1 MKIIDANIILR
12 YLLKDNLEL
21 HQKSIDIIENQQL
34 FLPNEIIA
42 EIVYVLEKVYN
53 ISKREIRDVLTQLF
67 EKSNFEFIDKNV
79 IISSLKYYTKFNL
92 DFADSLLLAY
102 STVQNTSILT
112 FDKRLNK
119 IINRLKH

>member
-119 IINRLKH
+119 IINRLTH